1 MDFFTAQDKSRRS
14 TRVLVGLFFLAT
26 LAIVAI
32 ITGAVAIALK
42 GQSFTGLN
50 QSWNQFLAAEWP
62 LLASVAGGTAGFILL
77 ASLYRIATLSQ
88 GGAQVARMLGGTA
101 VPHDTRDPLQR
112 RLVNV
117 VEEMAIASG
126 VPVPAVFVL
135 EEEAGINAF
144 AAGFE
149 VDDAAVAVTRGT
161 LEQLSRRELQGVIGH
176 EFSHILNGDMRLN
189 LRLMGILF
197 GILALALTGRWMLR
211 GGRFSTSRNRGG
223 VSGLIAVGIALTATG
238 YIGLFFARI
247 IKASVSRQREYLAD
261 ASAVQF
267 TRDPESLA
275 GALKKIGG
283 YTGELKATETE
294 EVAHMLFSRGARRF
308 RGLFA
313 THPPLE
319 QRIRLLDPS
328 FEEPDYPA
336 PRGPMAEVAEASHPG
351 AAAFVKP
358 PASAEEALA
367 RSGNFGDDELALAE
381 ALHDRL
387 PEELVAAARSDQSC
401 VLLALA
407 LMTSHDPAHR
417 NRQLA
422 VVEQQLGAA
431 RGRRTGQLAQI
442 VHELPTGARLPLLEL
457 CFPQLRERPLGQRRF
472 VLDLAKRLSEV
483 DNVVELFEYSLVR
496 LLKAYLNLSDERS
509 PKPGDD
515 TTPTLLANLAGLT
528 QKDDAAAARA
538 LQAALESLETRGKRP
553 TPARDLA
560 AFDRALG
567 EAAGYDSITKRTL
580 LHAVYRGIAA
590 DGEIDVAEAELFR
603 TIAATLG
610 CPIPPL
616 RSEEKTRRQA

>member
-1 MDFFTAQDKSRRS
+1 MDFFTAQDKSRRA
-14 TRVLVGLFFLAT
+14 TRVLVVLFFAAT
-26 LAIVAI
+26 IAIVAL
-32 ITGAVAIALK
+32 ITATVAVALK
-42 GQSFTGLN
+42 GQSFVGLN
-50 QSWNQFLAAEWP
+50 QPWDQFLAERWP
-62 LLASVAGGTAGFILL
+62 VLASVAGGTAAFILL
-77 ASLYRIATLSQ
+77 ASLYRIATLGQ

-126 VPVPAVFVL
+126 LPVPAVFVL

-161 LEQLSRRELQGVIGH
+161 LEQLDRRELQGVVGH

-197 GILALALTGRWMLR
+197 GILALALMGRWMLR

-223 VSGLIAVGIALTATG
+223 ISGLIAVGLALTATG

-267 TRDPESLA
+267 TRDPKGLA

-283 YTGELKATETE
+283 YTGELSRTETE
-294 EVAHMLFSRGARRF
+294 EVAHMLFSRGAKRF

-319 QRIRLLDPS
+319 QRIRSLDPS
-328 FEEPDYPA
+328 FKEPNYPQ
-336 PRGPMAEVAEASHPG
+336 PRGPMAETVESAVPG
-351 AAAFVKP
+351 AAGFVQP
-358 PASAEEALA
+358 PANAEEALA
-367 RSGNFGDDELALAE
+367 RSGSFGDDELALAE
-381 ALHDRL
+381 ALHDQL
-387 PEELVAAARSDQSC
+387 PEELVAAARSDQGC

-407 LMTSHDPAHR
+407 LMTSAEPQHR
-417 NRQLA
+417 ARQLA
-422 VVEQQLGAA
+422 VVAQQLGSA
-431 RGRRTGQLAQI
+431 RGRRTESLAQTL
-442 VHELPTGARLPLLEL
+442 HTLPPAARLPLLEL

-472 VLDLAKRLSEV
+472 ILDLAKRLSEV
-483 DNVVELFEYSLVR
+483 DSIVELFEYSLLR
-496 LLKAYLNLSDERS
+496 LLEAYLNLVDERTD
-509 PKPGDD
+509 PRPGPE
-515 TTPTLLANLAGLT
+515 TISVLLSNLAGLT
-528 QKDDAAAARA
+528 QTDNAKAAQALAAGLGEKRSD
-538 LQAALESLETRGKRP
+538 ESCQPSK
-553 TPARDLA
+553 DLA
-560 AFDRALG
+560 AFDRALSQ
-567 EAAGYDSITKRTL
+567 AMSYDSKTKREL
-580 LHAVYRGIAA
+580 LGAVYRSIAA
-590 DGEIDVAEAELFR
+590 DGEIEVAEAELFR
-603 TIAATLG
+603 AIAATLG

-616 RSEEKTRRQA
+616 RSDLATRRQP